1 MGSPAKGGGGIKN
14 KSLLKTSADTTP
26 TINPK
31 NFENRTKNTK
41 YTEKSAK
48 SYLSSHLQTQ
58 KSIRMMGRKNINLV
72 LAEYT
77 KERVTMGCLLH

>member
-1 MGSPAKGGGGIKN
+1 MGSPAKGGGGGIKI

-26 TINPK
+26 TTIPK
-31 NFENRTKNTK
+31 NFENRTK